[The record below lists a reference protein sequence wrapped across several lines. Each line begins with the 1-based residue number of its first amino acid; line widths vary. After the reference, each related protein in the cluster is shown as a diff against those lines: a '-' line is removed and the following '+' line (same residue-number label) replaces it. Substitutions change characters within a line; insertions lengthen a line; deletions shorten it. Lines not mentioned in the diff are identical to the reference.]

1 VELVDELLLQALP
14 ALIVLSVL
22 AVIVPSLRR
31 QRWWRG
37 VGLAWLAVFVGTLI
51 VAVTH
56 PNEWSLS
63 CRQLP
68 PAPRAFFPN
77 EPCTASNTLPIWL
90 TTLPVLIGIAILLVW
105 VLRSIRPIEA
115 ALGLIGILVLGTAGI
130 LGVAQLDANV
140 ALLLLLTAAVFAFA
154 WPRIQRERAG

>member
-1 VELVDELLLQALP
+1 MEWVDVLLLQALP

-22 AVIVPSLRR
+22 VVIVPSLRR

-56 PNEWSLS
+56 RNEWSLS

-105 VLRSIRPIEA
+105 VLRNIHPVEA
-115 ALGLIGILVLGTAGI
+115 ALRMIGILVAVTAGI
-130 LGVAQLDANV
+130 LGVGQLNPNV
-140 ALLLLLTAAVFAFA
+140 ALLLLLAAAVFSFA
-154 WPRIQRERAG
+154 WPRIQQERAG

>member
-1 VELVDELLLQALP
+1 MDRVDVLLLQALP

-22 AVIVPSLRR
+22 LVIFPSLR
-31 QRWWRG
+31 QRGSWRG
-37 VGLAWLAVFVGTLI
+37 IGLAWLAVFVGTLI

-115 ALGLIGILVLGTAGI
+115 ALRMIGILVLGTAGI
-130 LGVAQLDANV
+130 LGVAQLNPNV
-140 ALLLLLTAAVFAFA
+140 ALLLLLAAAVFAFA
-154 WPRIQRERAG
+154 WPRIQEERAG